1 MKLLPRPT
9 TRLGAA
15 YLAVVP
21 LFAPLLVGASLALA
35 ATACAAV
42 AVSSPGPSNAA
53 TLDAQ
58 ALLAESDA
66 IRNPARPFSLTVSLT
81 EYTQGKQTDGN
92 SLQVWS
98 RAEAGSGQ
106 FRSLLRFVAPARDAN
121 KLMLKSGNDLWF
133 HDPASQA
140 SIRIS
145 PQQRLLGQAAN
156 GDVVTVNFAQGYK
169 AKVEAEEDVQ
179 DGDRQTRHAIRLS
192 LEAVV
197 PDVTYAGA
205 DMWLDATSHRP
216 IKAKFYSETH
226 RLLKTAFY
234 RRYEEQLGAVRPTEI
249 VIIDGVNPNLV
260 TVMRYADFTARDVP
274 ESWFQRDI
282 LARFQPD

>member
-1 MKLLPRPT
+1 MKTPAHTALHI
-9 TRLGAA
+9 A
-15 YLAVVP
+15 AVV
-21 LFAPLLVGASLALA
+21 LAGGAIALSVGAFAP
-35 ATACAAV
+35 ATAAV
-42 AVSSPGPSNAA
+42 PA
-53 TLDAQ
+53 TPAPATVDAQ

-66 IRNPARPFSLTVSLT
+66 IRNPSHPFSLVVSLT

-98 RAEAGSGQ
+98 RAESGSGQ
-106 FRSLLRFVAPARDAN
+106 FRSLIRMVAPARDAN
-121 KLMLKSGNDLWF
+121 KLMLKTGNDLWF

-169 AKVEAEEDVQ
+169 AKFEAEEDVQ
-179 DGDRQTRHAIRLS
+179 DGDRQTRHAVKLS

-197 PDVTYAGA
+197 PDVTYAAA
-205 DMWLDATSHRP
+205 DMWLDAATHRP
-216 IKAKFYSETH
+216 IKARFYSETH

-234 RRYEEQLGAVRPTEI
+234 RRYEDQLGGVRPTEV
-249 VIIDGVNPNLV
+249 VIIDGVNSNLV
-260 TVMRYADFTARDVP
+260 TVMRYSDFVARDVP

-282 LARFQPD
+282 LARFQPE

>member
-1 MKLLPRPT
+1 M
-9 TRLGAA
+9 
-15 YLAVVP
+15 
-21 LFAPLLVGASLALA
+21 
-35 ATACAAV
+35 
-42 AVSSPGPSNAA
+42 
-53 TLDAQ
+53 
-58 ALLAESDA
+58 
-66 IRNPARPFSLTVSLT
+66 
-81 EYTQGKQTDGN
+81 
-92 SLQVWS
+92 
-98 RAEAGSGQ
+98 
-106 FRSLLRFVAPARDAN
+106 VAPARDAN
-121 KLMLKSGNDLWF
+121 KLMLKTGNDLWF

-169 AKVEAEEDVQ
+169 ATLEAEEDVQ
-179 DGDRQTRHAIRLS
+179 DGDRQVRHAVKLA
-192 LEAVV
+192 LAAVV
-197 PDVTYAGA
+197 PDVTYDSA
-205 DMWLDATSHRP
+205 DMWLDAATRRP

-234 RRYEEQLGAVRPTEI
+234 RRYEEQLGGVRPTEV

-282 LARFQPD
+282 LARFQPEM

>member
-1 MKLLPRPT
+1 MKSLPRPT
-9 TRLGAA
+9 IRFGAA
-15 YLAVVP
+15 FVASFVVG
-21 LFAPLLVGASLALA
+21 LTLA
-35 ATACAAV
+35 ATA
-42 AVSSPGPSNAA
+42 SSSIAAA
-53 TLDAQ
+53 TAPGSSSAAALDAQ
-58 ALLAESDA
+58 ALLSESDA
-66 IRNPARPFSLTVSLT
+66 IRNPSRPFSLVVSLT

-106 FRSLLRFVAPARDAN
+106 FRSLLRFVAPARDAD

-169 AKVEAEEDVQ
+169 AKIEAEEDVQ

-205 DMWLDATSHRP
+205 DMWLDATNHRP

-226 RLLKTAFY
+226 RILKTAFY

-249 VIIDGVNPNLV
+249 VIIDGVNPSLV

-282 LARFQPD
+282 LTRFQPD

>member
-1 MKLLPRPT
+1 MRTKPHPAL
-9 TRLGAA
+9 RLAA
-15 YLAVVP
+15 
-21 LFAPLLVGASLALA
+21 LALCYLPVA
-35 ATACAAV
+35 FAIGVIASSDAAV
-42 AVSSPGPSNAA
+42 PATPAA
-53 TLDAQ
+53 AAAPATIDAQ
-58 ALLAESDA
+58 GVLADSDR
-66 IRNPARPFSLTVSLT
+66 IRNPSKPFSLTVSLT

-98 RAEAGSGQ
+98 REEPGSGQ
-106 FRSLLRFVAPARDAN
+106 FRSLIRMVAPARDAN
-121 KLMLKSGNDLWF
+121 KLMLKTGNDLWF

-169 AKVEAEEDVQ
+169 AKFEAEEDVQ
-179 DGDRQTRHAIRLS
+179 DGDRQVRHAVKLS
-192 LEAVV
+192 LEASV

-205 DMWLDATSHRP
+205 EMWLDAASHRP

-234 RRYEEQLGAVRPTEI
+234 RRYEEQLGGVRPTEV

-282 LARFQPD
+282 LARFQPE

>member
-1 MKLLPRPT
+1 MISLARPAL
-9 TRLGAA
+9 RIAA
-15 YLAVVP
+15 
-21 LFAPLLVGASLALA
+21 LALA
-35 ATACAAV
+35 CGAAALSLGLPSTAGAAV
-42 AVSSPGPSNAA
+42 AAVAPSAV
-53 TLDAQ
+53 DAQ
-58 ALLAESDA
+58 ALLAESDT
-66 IRNPARPFSLTVSLT
+66 IRNPSHPFSLVVSLT

-106 FRSLLRFVAPARDAN
+106 FRSLIRMVAPARDAN
-121 KLMLKSGNDLWF
+121 KLMLKTGNDLWF

-169 AKVEAEEDVQ
+169 ARFEAEEDVQ
-179 DGDRQTRHAIRLS
+179 DGDRQARRAVKLS
-192 LEAVV
+192 LEAAV
-197 PDVTYAGA
+197 PDVTYAAA
-205 DMWLDATSHRP
+205 DMWLDAASHRP
-216 IKAKFYSETH
+216 IKARFYSETH

-234 RRYEEQLGAVRPTEI
+234 RRYEDQLGGVRPTEI

-260 TVMRYADFTARDVP
+260 TVMRYSDFAARDVP

>member
-1 MKLLPRPT
+1 MKTRPSLVL
-9 TRLGAA
+9 RLAA
-15 YLAVVP
+15 VVLACGPIVLAVGALVSAHAAVP
-21 LFAPLLVGASLALA
+21 A
-35 ATACAAV
+35 ATATPA
-42 AVSSPGPSNAA
+42 PI
-53 TLDAQ
+53 DAQ
-58 ALLAESDA
+58 AILAESDA
-66 IRNPARPFSLTVSLT
+66 IRNPSRPFTLTVSLT
-81 EYTQGKQTDGN
+81 EYTQGKQTDAN

-106 FRSLLRFVAPARDAN
+106 FRSLIRMVAPARDAN
-121 KLMLKSGNDLWF
+121 KLMLKTGNDLWF

-169 AKVEAEEDVQ
+169 AKFEAEEDVQ
-179 DGDRQTRHAIRLS
+179 DGDRQTRHAVKLS

-197 PDVTYAGA
+197 PDVTYAAA
-205 DMWLDATSHRP
+205 DMWLDAASRRP

-234 RRYEEQLGAVRPTEI
+234 RRYEEQLGGVRPTEI

-260 TVMRYADFTARDVP
+260 TVMRYSDFTARDVP

-282 LARFQPD
+282 LARFQPE